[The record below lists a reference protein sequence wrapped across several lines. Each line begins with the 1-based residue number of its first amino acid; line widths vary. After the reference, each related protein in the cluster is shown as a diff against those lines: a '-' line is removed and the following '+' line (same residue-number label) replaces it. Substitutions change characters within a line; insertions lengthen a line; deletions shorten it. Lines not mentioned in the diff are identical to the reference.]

1 MHGKFLSVWCIERQD
16 SYDMT
21 EVHRIL
27 KELYIGMAACMIIF
41 LAAGAFFARPYYMFA
56 IALFAGNLGGALR
69 IYHIYDVLDQAL
81 DMGEA
86 GAKKKVIVN
95 SLLRMVV
102 TLALLVGS
110 IYLGITAFAGMAL
123 GMIEPKICAY
133 LQPKIRHI
141 LIRLGLEEL
150 EQPVEPEQPSQEDD
164 DESDQS
170 HFSTEE

>member
-21 EVHRIL
+21 EVHRVL

-133 LQPKIRHI
+133 LQPKIRRI
-141 LIRLGLEEL
+141 LIRLGLE
-150 EQPVEPEQPSQEDD
+150 EPEQPSQEDD
-164 DESDQS
+164 EPHFQTEDEEQGSK
-170 HFSTEE
+170 

>member
-1 MHGKFLSVWCIERQD
+1 MRSVFLFCMSKAKL
-16 SYDMT
+16 S
-21 EVHRIL
+21 
-27 KELYIGMAACMIIF
+27 AAK
-41 LAAGAFFARPYYMFA
+41 
-56 IALFAGNLGGALR
+56 NLGGALR

-133 LQPKIRHI
+133 LQPKIRRI
-141 LIRLGLEEL
+141 LIRLGLE
-150 EQPVEPEQPSQEDD
+150 EPEQPSQEDD
-164 DESDQS
+164 EPHFQTEDE
-170 HFSTEE
+170 E

>member
-86 GAKKKVIVN
+86 GAKKKGM
-95 SLLRMVV
+95 LLKIARKEHGY
-102 TLALLVGS
+102 TQRELADLC
-110 IYLGITAFAGMAL
+110 GITRQTVSLMETG
-123 GMIEPKICAY
+123 
-133 LQPKIRHI
+133 
-141 LIRLGLEEL
+141 RLPVRPEL
-150 EQPVEPEQPSQEDD
+150 F
-164 DESDQS
+164 ESVFDG
-170 HFSTEE
+170 FGAMLCEVNA

>member
-41 LAAGAFFARPYYMFA
+41 LAAGAFFALPYYMFA

-102 TLALLVGS
+102 TLA
-110 IYLGITAFAGMAL
+110 
-123 GMIEPKICAY
+123 
-133 LQPKIRHI
+133 
-141 LIRLGLEEL
+141 
-150 EQPVEPEQPSQEDD
+150 
-164 DESDQS
+164 
-170 HFSTEE
+170 

>member
-1 MHGKFLSVWCIERQD
+1 
-16 SYDMT
+16 MT

-27 KELYIGMAACMIIF
+27 KELYIGMAACMIAF
-41 LAAGAFFARPYYMFA
+41 LAVGAFFARPYYMFA
-56 IALFAGNLGGALR
+56 IALFVGNLGGALR

-110 IYLGITAFAGMAL
+110 IYLGITAFAGVAL

-133 LQPKIRHI
+133 LQPKIRRI
-141 LIRLGLEEL
+141 LIRLGLE
-150 EQPVEPEQPSQEDD
+150 EPEQPSQEDD
-164 DESDQS
+164 DESDFQ
-170 HFSTEE
+170 TEDEE

>member
-1 MHGKFLSVWCIERQD
+1 MHSKFLSVWCIERQD

-41 LAAGAFFARPYYMFA
+41 LAAFFARPYYMFA

-133 LQPKIRHI
+133 LQPKIRRI
-141 LIRLGLEEL
+141 LIRLGLE
-150 EQPVEPEQPSQEDD
+150 EPEQPSQEDD
-164 DESDQS
+164 EPHFQTEDE
-170 HFSTEE
+170 E